1 MNFTNSIL
9 IIYILCAFQQR
20 NLSAQEILIS
30 KEINL
35 RSELYYDLMGYI
47 EDHFLLY
54 REKPFESL
62 VDIFDRN
69 LNLLRTVNID
79 FYERKVNVEALC
91 PRDSLFC
98 LYYSTRDKEYIYLK
112 GKKYNK
118 NLRMLDSTTLVSI
131 PNQKITGTF
140 KQSTSEDGKL
150 SLFFNIN
157 NDKLTCLVID
167 NDSFEVLRFSEN
179 TIPGI
184 NLREEFRSILLSN
197 EGQIFVLFE
206 NERKRSN
213 RKSLN
218 FTILESA
225 DQYDF
230 VVHRLESK
238 RLYYNNIIFSVDNRN
253 KRILLTGLAGENSEN
268 EVEGYFLFNRLI
280 SELEEYSEID
290 FVKFDVKFFQE
301 IYGRRESK
309 STALRDYSLK
319 DVVWRADGG
328 VILFAEMS
336 RTITRRSAMTGVPI
350 YDVDRF
356 GARGFVDYYNEDL
369 ILIALYPDGT
379 PHWRTILYK
388 KQFSQDDEGV
398 FSSFYVFKTPSRL
411 RVIFNDEIKNNNTVG
426 EYILDALG
434 NYERRTVMNTD
445 YLNLKLRFTGAV
457 QASNNELIVPSE
469 KNYRLNL
476 VKIRF

>member
-1 MNFTNSIL
+1 MKLTNSIL
-9 IIYILCAFQQR
+9 ILFVLYAFQQE

-35 RSELYYDLMGYI
+35 RSELYYDLMGYVG
-47 EDHFLLY
+47 DHFLLY
-54 REKPFESL
+54 REKPYESL

-79 FYERKVNVEALC
+79 FYERKVNIEALC

-112 GKKYNK
+112 GKKYDK
-118 NLRMLDSTTLVSI
+118 DLRMLDSTTLVSI
-131 PNQKITGTF
+131 PNQKISGTF
-140 KQSTSEDGKL
+140 KHIASENGKL

-157 NDKLTCLVID
+157 NDILTCLVID

-184 NLREEFRSILLSN
+184 NLREEFRSILLSD
-197 EGQIFVLFE
+197 EGKIFVLFE
-206 NERKRSN
+206 NEKKRSN
-213 RKSLN
+213 REYLN
-218 FTILESA
+218 FTILESVN
-225 DQYDF
+225 QYDF
-230 VVHRLESK
+230 VAHKLETK
-238 RLYYNNIIFSVDNRN
+238 RLYYKNIIFSLDNRN
-253 KRILLTGLAGENSEN
+253 KRILLTGLAGEDSEN

-280 SELEEYSEID
+280 SGLEEYNEID
-290 FVKFDVKFFQE
+290 FVKFDAKFYQE
-301 IYGRRESK
+301 IYGRRENK
-309 STALRDYSLK
+309 RTALRDFSLK
-319 DVVWRADGG
+319 DVVWRSDGG

-336 RTITRRSAMTGVPI
+336 KTIIRRSAMTGVPI
-350 YDVDRF
+350 YDIDRF
-356 GARGFVDYYNEDL
+356 GARAFVDYYNEDL
-369 ILIALYPDGT
+369 ILIALHPDGT
-379 PHWRTILYK
+379 PHWRTVLYK

-457 QASNNELIVPSE
+457 QASNNELVVPSE
-469 KNYRLNL
+469 KNYRLSL